1 MREAPKVDTDK
12 RREGGQCW
20 ERVTKGGNRQEKGRG
35 DRGMREA
42 PKVDTDKGR
51 EGENRGM
58 REAPKVVIQTREG
71 KGENRGMREAPKVD
85 TDKRREGRGRR
96 TEA

>member
-1 MREAPKVDTDK
+1 
-12 RREGGQCW
+12 
-20 ERVTKGGNRQEKGRG
+20 
-35 DRGMREA
+35 MREA

-51 EGENRGM
+51 EGAEQRHERGTKGGH
-58 REAPKVVIQTREG
+58 RQG
-71 KGENRGMREAPKVD
+71 KGREREENRGMREAPKVD

>member
-12 RREGGQCW
+12 RREGGEQRH
-20 ERVTKGGNRQEKGRG
+20 ERGTKGGHRQEKGR
-35 DRGMREA
+35 E
-42 PKVDTDKGR
+42 
-51 EGENRGM
+51 ENRGM
-58 REAPKVVIQTREG
+58 REAPQ
-71 KGENRGMREAPKVD
+71 MD

>member
-1 MREAPKVDTDK
+1 
-12 RREGGQCW
+12 
-20 ERVTKGGNRQEKGRG
+20 
-35 DRGMREA
+35 MREA

-71 KGENRGMREAPKVD
+71 KGENRGMREAPKVE
-85 TDKRREGRGRR
+85 TDKRREGG